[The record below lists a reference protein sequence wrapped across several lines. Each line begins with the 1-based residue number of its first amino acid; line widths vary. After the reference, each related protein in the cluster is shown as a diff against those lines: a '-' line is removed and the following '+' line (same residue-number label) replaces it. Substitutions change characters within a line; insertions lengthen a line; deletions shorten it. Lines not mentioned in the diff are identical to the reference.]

1 MLCYD
6 TKTTIFINNIKFKY
20 IYIFRYIILFSI
32 SFLDVSLKVLLI
44 VSPKVSLMSFKVLLS
59 LDFKVSLIVSLIV
72 SFIVLLLKIELYE

>member
-1 MLCYD
+1 MFNFNQCQRQLIHISLD
-6 TKTTIFINNIKFKY
+6 
-20 IYIFRYIILFSI
+20 ILFFLVFLFNI

-72 SFIVLLLKIELYE
+72 LLLKIELYE